1 MKKLIV
7 ALALGALAMSSYAQD
22 AKPGAGKMFLAGS
35 LGYSRSTPEVAKT
48 APDPEAASKITFS
61 PSFGYF
67 INDGFAIGGRLAIAK
82 DMMKDMEG
90 GLTLGLG
97 AFARMYTP
105 LSDNFYL
112 FGEGALGFSSTTP
125 QYGKGGTEPD
135 AASSFGFGV
144 APGFAYFPGKKFGI
158 EFTLPSLL
166 GIQTTKSNKDS
177 NSGMN
182 FQLGV
187 STFAQPVSFTV
198 IYFLN

>member
-7 ALALGALAMSSYAQD
+7 ALALGALALSSYAQD

-35 LGYSRSTPEVAKT
+35 LGYSRSTPEVNKN
-48 APDPEAASKITFS
+48 APDPEASSTITFS

-67 INDGFAIGGRLAIAK
+67 LNDGFALGARLAISK

-90 GLTLGLG
+90 GLTLGFG
-97 AFARMYTP
+97 AFARMYSP
-105 LSDNFYL
+105 LSDNFYM
-112 FGEGALGFSSTTP
+112 FGEGALGYASSTP
-125 QYGKGGTEPD
+125 QYAKGASEPD
-135 AASSFGFGV
+135 AATTFGFGV
-144 APGFAYFPGKKFGI
+144 APGFGYYPGKHFGI

-166 GIQTTKSNKDS
+166 GIQTTKSNKDN

-187 STFAQPVSFTV
+187 STLAQPVSLTV
-198 IYFLN
+198 VYFLN